1 MCSEGKRRRDFSDLT
16 ASALGYRRGIPDVA
30 PIWMSGLR
38 GDWKRLRLGSCS
50 EFPVATFRQVHS

>member
-1 MCSEGKRRRDFSDLT
+1 MCSEGKQRRDFSDLT

-38 GDWKRLRLGSCS
+38 RL
-50 EFPVATFRQVHS
+50 EAP